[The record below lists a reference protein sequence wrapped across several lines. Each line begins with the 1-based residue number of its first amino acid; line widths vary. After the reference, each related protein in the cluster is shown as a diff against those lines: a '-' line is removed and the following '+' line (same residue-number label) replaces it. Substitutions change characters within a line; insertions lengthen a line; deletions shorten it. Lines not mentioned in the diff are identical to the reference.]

1 MAEWV
6 DVAAV
11 EEVPPGGFRVVEVDG
26 TMVAVFNLAGKFYAI
41 DDVCTHDG
49 GTLSGGNV
57 EGDEVVCPRHG
68 ARFRITT
75 GEVTAPPAYE
85 PVHCFPL
92 RVQDGRIAIKDDR
105 WE

>member
-1 MAEWV
+1 MSEWV

-11 EEVPPGGFRVVEVDG
+11 GEICPGDFRVVEVDG
-26 TMVAVFNLAGKFYAI
+26 SMVAVFNLDGRYYAV

-49 GTLSGGNV
+49 GSLSGGRV

-75 GEVTAPPAYE
+75 GEVMAAPACEALHCY
-85 PVHCFPL
+85 PV
-92 RVQDGRIAIKDDR
+92 RVRGQRIEVSDDR
-105 WE
+105 WG